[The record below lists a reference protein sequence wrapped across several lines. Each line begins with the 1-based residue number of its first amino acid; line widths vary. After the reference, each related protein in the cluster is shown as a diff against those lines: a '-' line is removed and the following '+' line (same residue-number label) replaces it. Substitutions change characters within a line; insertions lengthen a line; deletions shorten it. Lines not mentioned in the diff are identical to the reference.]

1 MTNFKKKTQNLNWD
15 AKSHS
20 RTITY
25 TRTITLNAILL
36 FTELKWL
43 YKKPRNNLLKETA
56 RNRPVDNHK
65 MMLTTNDYGRSHKKI
80 NIMTGR
86 KNGVFAFLKLSW
98 SQKLKWNY
106 TVCPLLVAMTQ
117 YQHSIEW
124 RLLNAFHMNH
134 MNFSEYWLLF
144 FLTHKHRDMVGA
156 HGYTV

>member
-1 MTNFKKKTQNLNWD
+1 MTKFKKKKQHFNWD

-43 YKKPRNNLLKETA
+43 YKKPRNNLLKKTA
-56 RNRPVDNHK
+56 CNRPVDNHK
-65 MMLTTNDYGRSHKKI
+65 MMLTTNDYGRSHKI

-86 KNGVFAFLKLSW
+86 KNGVFAFLKLNW
-98 SQKLKWNY
+98 SQKLTWNY
-106 TVCPLLVAMTQ
+106 TVCALLVAMTQ

-124 RLLNAFHMNH
+124 RLLNALPHEFQRV
-134 MNFSEYWLLF
+134 LATF

-156 HGYTV
+156 HG